1 MRSLFQ
7 VRFVGVLAIV
17 ANFMAPSFATENIYK
32 QVSLPDGISIEVPAH
47 WTILSK
53 DTRKN
58 IAAAGRAMTDN
69 AGVDGRRNNQQT
81 LLAVNAIPT
90 PPGAMIRVSV
100 SMPPEYSQSDLAR
113 VTPHELK
120 VFLQEMRQAFKKM
133 EASGG
138 PEIVEFQPLQ
148 VELFK
153 NSRALVI
160 RYVRKS
166 ANGPSLWQVTQ
177 YKIPVENRLI
187 ELTLSYR
194 QSDSVM
200 WRPILERVKRSIQFA
215 P

>member
-32 QVSLPDGISIEVPAH
+32 QVSLPDGISIEIPAH
-47 WTILSK
+47 WTILSQ

-69 AGVDGRRNNQQT
+69 AGIDGGGNKKQT
-81 LLAVNAIPT
+81 LLAVNAVPT

-113 VTPHELK
+113 ATPHELK
-120 VFLQEMRQAFKKM
+120 VLQQDMLQLFKKM
-133 EASGG
+133 EAGGG

-166 ANGPSLWQVTQ
+166 TNGPSLWQVTQ

>member
-7 VRFVGVLAIV
+7 IRFVVLLAIV
-17 ANFMAPSFATENIYK
+17 ASFMSPSFAAENIYK
-32 QVSLPDGISIEVPAH
+32 QVSLPDGISIEIPAH
-47 WTILSK
+47 WTILSQ

-69 AGVDGRRNNQQT
+69 AGVDGDSNQRQT

-90 PPGAMIRVSV
+90 PPGAMIRVSI

-113 VTPHELK
+113 ATPHELK
-120 VFLQEMRQAFKKM
+120 VFEQELLQLFRKM

-138 PEIVEFQPLQ
+138 PVIVEIQPLQ

-200 WRPILERVKRSIQFA
+200 WRPILERVKRSVVF
-215 P
+215 